1 MQRCELTL
9 VDGRSIVVAASVQEV
24 ERTVL
29 AAARGS
35 LMEFAWLTTADDR
48 SVGVNPEHIVALR
61 ELAPS

>member
-1 MQRCELTL
+1 M
-9 VDGRSIVVAASVQEV
+9 AASVQEV

-35 LMEFAWLTTADDR
+35 LMEFAWLTTADDLA
-48 SVGVNPEHIVALR
+48 VGVNPEHIVALR